1 MKALIAV
8 VMFLFGVCVGLL
20 VTPAIQEF
28 SSTMYLE
35 EEYSMP
41 RVKTELRAFGITL
54 PPEAADINVFHT
66 QNGATRQIWVKFECS
81 EEEKDAFVERL
92 IASHS
97 GNFNRDVPVPKMANG
112 MGIPWWTFQ
121 PSYKYYEFHDMCA
134 AYDEF
139 LRNMYVYAYLDGSS
153 EKPSVG
159 PE

>member
-54 PPEAADINVFHT
+54 PPDAAEINVFHT
-66 QNGATRQIWVKFECS
+66 QNGATRQMWVKFECS
-81 EEEKDAFVERL
+81 EEAKEEFVEKL
-92 IASHS
+92 NSSHP
-97 GNFNRDVPVPKMANG
+97 GLFNREVPVPRMANG

-121 PSYKYYEFHDMCA
+121 TTYKYYEFDDMCA

-139 LRNMYVYAYLDGSS
+139 LHNMYVYAYLDGNS
-153 EKPSVG
+153 ERPSVAA
-159 PE
+159 E